1 MKTFKINLFTFKIL
15 IMSLILFVTNGV
27 AGDLKYAFID
37 MEAIFQGYYKTVTA
51 DNTIKQQTELYKEYA
66 LNLEKEREAI
76 QGEFNALRDISQ
88 NIALSEEIRDEKR
101 NEAQTKFLLLQEKEK
116 EMQEYQKG
124 KRLDLRKQYEEQRNK
139 IVKEIVEK
147 VAVVAEEQ
155 NYDLIID
162 HSGNTLNGIPV
173 FIYYKKELD
182 ITDSILELVNKGHEY
197 ELPSRRKTSNDEN
210 EIE

>member
-1 MKTFKINLFTFKIL
+1 MKTFKINFLTFQIL

-27 AGDLKYAFID
+27 AGDLKFAFID
-37 MEAIFQGYYKTVTA
+37 MEEIFQGYYKTVTA
-51 DNTIKQQTELYKEYA
+51 DNTIKQQTEIYKEYA

-162 HSGNTLNGIPV
+162 RSGNTLNGIPV
-173 FIYYKKELD
+173 IIYYKKELD
-182 ITDSILELVNKGHEY
+182 ITDSILEWVNKGHEY
-197 ELPSRRKTSNDEN
+197 QLPSSRKTSNDKN
-210 EIE
+210 EIK